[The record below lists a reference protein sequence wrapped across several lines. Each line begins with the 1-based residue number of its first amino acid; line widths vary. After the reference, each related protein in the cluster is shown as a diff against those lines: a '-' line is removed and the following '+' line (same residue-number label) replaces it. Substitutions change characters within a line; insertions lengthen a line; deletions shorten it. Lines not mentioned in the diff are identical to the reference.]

1 MLSFL
6 MLLVAV
12 FGGTLLAG
20 LVLTSAQVVVAL
32 ALEDA

>member
-12 FGGTLLAG
+12 FGGTFLAG
-20 LVLTSAQVVVAL
+20 LVLTSAQVALLVA
-32 ALEDA
+32 EDS

>member
-20 LVLTSAQVVVAL
+20 LVLTSAQLAL
-32 ALEDA
+32 AMGDAS

>member
-12 FGGTLLAG
+12 FGGTFLAG
-20 LVLTSAQVVVAL
+20 LVLTSAQLGL
-32 ALEDA
+32 AMVEDS